1 MSHEVIVAKTAGFCF
16 GVRRAVEG
24 VYKLLDE
31 GRTDIVTIGP
41 LIHNPQIVREL
52 EARGVKAVDS
62 VPAGVFAVIRSHGIP
77 REAVEGLEA
86 DGTPYADLTCP
97 YVGKIHKLVAQA
109 SQAGDAV
116 FVFGHKEHPEVAGI
130 VSYANNCMVFRGL
143 DELATYTEEHPEA
156 TEKSTLFV
164 AQTTFELAEWEKC
177 LDFAKKHYTKTKI
190 FDTICCA
197 TESRQKEAADLAA
210 TCDLMLVIG
219 GRNSSNTNRLY
230 EICKRICEKT
240 LLVESPDDIP
250 DGLVRPGYKV
260 GITAGAST
268 PASVIKE
275 AATKMSEMNE
285 TTERSELN
293 PEEAVLTEKPVQAAA
308 ETANEEDKPEET
320 GELSFEQMLEDSLL
334 TLNTGDRVKVTIT
347 SIGATEVQV
356 DLGTKQSAYIP
367 IGELSDDPSLKPEDV
382 VKPGDEIEVFV
393 VRVNDVE
400 GTIML
405 SKKRVDAI
413 RGWDEIEAA
422 VDNGAVM
429 EGTVAEVVKGGIIA
443 VCKGVRIFI
452 PGSQVPGGRDADHAE
467 LVGTTQKFRI
477 LEVNRKRRRVI
488 GSIRAVSRE
497 ARRIAEEA
505 FWSAAEVGKKY
516 KGVVKSLT
524 SYGAFVDVGGVDG
537 MIHLS
542 ELSWNRI
549 RHPSE
554 AVSVGDSIEVYIKDL
569 DAERK
574 RISLGYKNLLP
585 NPWDTLKETY
595 KEGDTAHVKIV
606 KLMPFGAFAELVP
619 GIDGLIYISQISTK
633 RIDKPA
639 SVLSVGDEVDVK
651 IVSIDY
657 EAMRVNLSIRALL
670 EGDQNADTAYQSA
683 RQPEEAPKAEAE
695 QPEVEAQPEAADGQ
709 PEAEGAKQ
717 E

>member
-1 MSHEVIVAKTAGFCF
+1 MMSHEVEVAKTAGFCF

-24 VYKLLDE
+24 VYRLLDE
-31 GRTDIVTIGP
+31 GRTNIVTIGP
-41 LIHNPQIVREL
+41 LIHNPQIVAEL
-52 EARGVKAVDS
+52 ESRSIKAVEQ
-62 VPAGVFAVIRSHGIP
+62 VPDGAFAVIRSHGIP
-77 REAVEGLEA
+77 KEQVEDLKARGIE
-86 DGTPYADLTCP
+86 YADLTCP
-97 YVGKIHKLVAQA
+97 NVERIHKLVAEA
-109 SQAGDAV
+109 SAAGDTVAV
-116 FVFGHKEHPEVAGI
+116 IGHKEHPEVMGI
-130 VSYANNCMVFRGL
+130 VSYADNCMVFRSL
-143 DELATYTEEHPEA
+143 EELKAYTEQHPEA
-156 TEKSTLFV
+156 MSKPTLFV
-164 AQTTFELAEWEKC
+164 AQTTFDLAEWEKC
-177 LDFAKKHYTKTKI
+177 SDFAKKLYTKSKM

-197 TESRQKEAADLAA
+197 TESRQREAADLAKG
-210 TCDLMLVIG
+210 CDLMLVIG

-230 EICKRICEKT
+230 EICKRFCEKT

-250 DGLVRPGYKV
+250 DGLIRPGYKV

-268 PASVIKE
+268 PVSVIKE

-293 PEEAVLTEKPVQAAA
+293 PEETVTMEKPVKAAA
-308 ETANEEDKPEET
+308 ETAIEEDKPEET

-334 TLNTGDRVKVTIT
+334 TLNTGDRVKVTIM

-367 IGELSDDPSLKPEDV
+367 VGELTDDPSLKPEDV
-382 VKPGDEIEVFV
+382 VKPGDEVEVFV

-429 EGTVAEVVKGGIIA
+429 EGNVAEVVKGGIIA

-452 PGSQVPGGRDADHAE
+452 PGSQVPGGRDDDHTK

-497 ARRIAEEA
+497 ARRIAEDA

-569 DAERK
+569 DTERK

-595 KEGDTAHVKIV
+595 KEGDVAHVKIV
-606 KLMPFGAFAELVP
+606 KLMPFGAFAELIP

-639 SVLSVGDEVDVK
+639 SVLSIGDEVDVK

-657 EAMRVNLSIRALL
+657 DAMRVNLSIRALL
-670 EGDQNADTAYQSA
+670 EGDSQNADTAYQSA
-683 RQPEEAPKAEAE
+683 EEPSAEAE
-695 QPEVEAQPEAADGQ
+695 AGE
-709 PEAEGAKQ
+709 KQ

>member
-1 MSHEVIVAKTAGFCF
+1 MAHEVIVAKTAGFCF

-24 VYKLLDE
+24 VYGLLDE
-31 GRTDIVTIGP
+31 GKTNIVTIGP
-41 LIHNPQIVREL
+41 LIHNPQIVAEL
-52 EARGVKAVDS
+52 ERRGIRAVES
-62 VPAGVFAVIRSHGIP
+62 VPDGAFAVVRSHGIP
-77 REAVEGLEA
+77 KDMAERLVERGIE
-86 DGTPYADLTCP
+86 YADLTCP
-97 YVGKIHKLVAQA
+97 NVERIHRLVADA
-109 SQAGDAV
+109 SAAGDAV
-116 FVFGHKEHPEVAGI
+116 FVIGHKEHPEVEGI
-130 VSYANNCMVFRGL
+130 VSYAKNCMVFRNVG
-143 DELATYTEEHPEA
+143 ELKAYTEQHPEA
-156 TEKSTLFV
+156 TSISTLFV
-164 AQTTFELAEWEKC
+164 AQTTFDLTEWEKC
-177 LDFAKKHYTKTKI
+177 SDFAKKLYTKSKM

-210 TCDLMLVIG
+210 GCDFMLVIG

-230 EICKRICEKT
+230 EICKRICGNT

-268 PASVIKE
+268 PVSVIKE
-275 AATKMSEMNE
+275 AATKMTEMNE
-285 TTERSELN
+285 VTERSELT
-293 PEEAVLTEKPVQAAA
+293 PEETVEMEKPVKAAA
-308 ETANEEDKPEET
+308 ETASEEDKPEET

-334 TLNTGDRVKVTIT
+334 TLNTGDRVKVTIV
-347 SIGATEVQV
+347 SIGATEVRV

-367 IGELSDDPSLKPEDV
+367 VGELSDDPSLKPEDV
-382 VKPGDEIEVFV
+382 VKPGDEVEVFV

-405 SKKRVDAI
+405 SKKRIDALK
-413 RGWDEIEAA
+413 GWDEIEAA
-422 VDNGAVM
+422 VDNGAIM
-429 EGTVAEVVKGGIIA
+429 EGNVSEVVKGGIIA

-452 PGSQVPGGRDADHAE
+452 PGSQVPGGRDADHAD
-467 LVGTTQKFRI
+467 LVGTTQKFKI

-488 GSIRAVSRE
+488 GSIRALSRE
-497 ARRIAEEA
+497 SRRMAEES

-516 KGVVKSLT
+516 KGIVKSLT

-569 DAERK
+569 DIERK

-585 NPWDTLKETY
+585 NPWDTLKETF
-595 KEGDTAHVKIV
+595 KEGDVAHVKIV
-606 KLMPFGAFAELVP
+606 KLMPFGAFAELIP

-657 EAMRVNLSIRALL
+657 DAMRVNLSIRALL
-670 EGDQNADTAYQSA
+670 EGDQNADTAYQSTKEPA
-683 RQPEEAPKAEAE
+683 AMTDEPAAEEAGE
-695 QPEVEAQPEAADGQ
+695 
-709 PEAEGAKQ
+709 KQ
-717 E
+717 A